1 MKIWKNLKTTEQNF
15 KIAKTAEVK
24 MSCVDA
30 ESKGCMKT
38 VGLQEQ
44 FNISAKKWEDTEFC
58 TMMTVR
64 ITQVS

>member
-1 MKIWKNLKTTEQNF
+1 MKIWENLKTTEQNL
-15 KIAKTAEVK
+15 KIAKTIEVK

-30 ESKGCMKT
+30 KSKGFMKT

-44 FNISAKKWEDTEFC
+44 SNISAKKWEDTEFC

-64 ITQVS
+64 IT